1 MNNLTQTLQ
10 KIKDQTRDGKYCPA
24 HKDNNPSF
32 NVSISPDNTRILVN
46 CFAGCSFSD
55 ILNHLDGVEAQDF
68 FAESNDVHEIHEVC
82 SYEYHNEDH
91 DVLYT
96 VKRLSDKSFPV
107 ERPGGLKGLGN
118 CERVPYRLPEL
129 LKGIKKGKAILFVE
143 GEKDTDAAFEFGF
156 IATTIQGGNWHDDY
170 LKYFKGAEIFCIPD
184 LDKPG
189 LKKMEKIFDQLK
201 TVAASVKWLQL
212 PGEIS
217 EKNGKDLSDW
227 IESVGDPDEL
237 FDLMLSASS
246 SVDHINDIEN
256 QINGSELK
264 VITSAE
270 LIQMD
275 VPENEYLLDPI
286 LREQGLA
293 MIYAIRGI
301 GKTWF
306 ALQMANAVATGDHFL
321 MWKAKKPSEV
331 LYIDGEMPLK
341 LIKDRITQINNS
353 SINASS
359 NLKLLTPD
367 CQTYGIPDLSI
378 PENQKL
384 IEQQITTDTKLIII
398 DSLSTLIRS
407 GDENDSRH
415 WIPVQEWLLRLRSMG
430 KSVLIIHHAGK
441 SGAQRGTSKREDV
454 LDTVIELKKPKDYCG
469 TDGAH
474 FEVHFQKARSLYGDQ
489 VQPFEAKLETLD
501 GKGTWTTKLIRART
515 LEQVM
520 ELKDAKMNPKE
531 IAEELGISVRMVYKH
546 LNNGVQT
553 ALN

>member
-1 MNNLTQTLQ
+1 
-10 KIKDQTRDGKYCPA
+10 
-24 HKDNNPSF
+24 
-32 NVSISPDNTRILVN
+32 
-46 CFAGCSFSD
+46 
-55 ILNHLDGVEAQDF
+55 
-68 FAESNDVHEIHEVC
+68 
-82 SYEYHNEDH
+82 
-91 DVLYT
+91 
-96 VKRLSDKSFPV
+96 
-107 ERPGGLKGLGN
+107 
-118 CERVPYRLPEL
+118 
-129 LKGIKKGKAILFVE
+129 
-143 GEKDTDAAFEFGF
+143 
-156 IATTIQGGNWHDDY
+156 
-170 LKYFKGAEIFCIPD
+170 
-184 LDKPG
+184 
-189 LKKMEKIFDQLK
+189 
-201 TVAASVKWLQL
+201 
-212 PGEIS
+212 
-217 EKNGKDLSDW
+217 
-227 IESVGDPDEL
+227 
-237 FDLMLSASS
+237 
-246 SVDHINDIEN
+246 
-256 QINGSELK
+256 
-264 VITSAE
+264 
-270 LIQMD
+270 
-275 VPENEYLLDPI
+275 
-286 LREQGLA
+286 
-293 MIYAIRGI
+293 
-301 GKTWF
+301 
-306 ALQMANAVATGDHFL
+306 MANAVATGDHFL

-474 FEVHFQKARSLYGDQ
+474 FEVHFQKARSLYGDE

-520 ELKDAKMNPKE
+520 ELKDAKMSPKE

-553 ALN
+553 TLN